1 MGSREVRAELQIFP
15 YASDHQSEWDEFIAD
30 APMATFL
37 HSRRFLG
44 HHGQRFAEQSLML
57 RDSRSRLV
65 GVFPAAVDPADERR
79 VVSHPGITYG
89 GVVHRGM
96 LGGAAMVHAIAE
108 IRDHYWRQGFLTV
121 RYKAVPNIYHR
132 RPSADDVYALVNLG
146 ARLYRC
152 DLSCAIDLADRS
164 RPSERRRRGERKALE
179 QGVDVVVDSAQLEE
193 FWAVLD
199 ENLATRHGARPTH
212 SVGEMQLL
220 LSLFPE
226 SIEIVTASV
235 DGTVVAGVVLFKT
248 DRVVHAQYIGST
260 EEGRAAFALD
270 AVFEECVRGAMT
282 SGARFFDFGIST
294 EAEGRVLNAGLH
306 KFKSEFGGGGIVHM
320 FYELDSTSRPNP
332 AGVDPPR
339 G

>member
-1 MGSREVRAELQIFP
+1 MDGRGVRPELQISP
-15 YASDHQSEWDEFIAD
+15 YVSDDAAEWDEFVVD

-44 HHGQRFAEQSLML
+44 YHGDRFAEQSLML

-65 GVFPAAVDPADERR
+65 GVFPAAADPAVEHR

-89 GVVHRGM
+89 GVVHRGL
-96 LGGAAMVHAIAE
+96 LGGAAMLHAIAE
-108 IRDHYWRQGFLTV
+108 IRDHYARQGFRTL
-121 RYKAVPNIYHR
+121 RYKAVPEIYHR
-132 RPSADDVYALVNLG
+132 RPSADDVYALGNLG

-179 QGVDVVVDSAQLEE
+179 EGVNVVLDPGHLGE
-193 FWAVLD
+193 FWAVLE

-212 SVGEMQLL
+212 SVGEMHLL
-220 LSLFPE
+220 LELFPE
-226 SIEIVTASV
+226 SIEVITARVHGS
-235 DGTVVAGVVLFKT
+235 VVAGVVLFKT

-260 EEGRAAFALD
+260 EAGRAASALD
-270 AVFEECVRGAMT
+270 AIFGECIRRAVT

-294 EAEGRVLNAGLH
+294 EDEGRVLNAGLH
-306 KFKSEFGGGGIVHM
+306 RFKSEFGGGGVVHM
-320 FYELDSTSRPNP
+320 FYELDSDSHRNAAAADSPQ
-332 AGVDPPR
+332 G
-339 G
+339 